1 VICALIFKMTN
12 TSVFTYPVTRQYP
25 AKFTWIILA
34 GGAVLIT
41 FFTFVAVAGNAYQ
54 LESYYTNDY
63 NATIANK
70 TWYQRQAFSWAT
82 DMETTCQPALLT
94 IGSDHT
100 TTNQGFHYTIRS
112 FLDEGNASSIPLT
125 ASYRNG
131 SLTDCQVREL
141 VVELVR
147 KDENRLPRN
156 FWSWGSS
163 YARSTTECTM
173 DTDDGPMKVN
183 LTSQLPTALR
193 RDEIVDGFLALND
206 TAHPGRYI
214 GAQILASWYIQ
225 LSSAMGYS
233 APGDLEDNSGASWGS
248 GTVVLTRTNVTD
260 YKSLDFFYCDTGF
273 NDDKGGLNWLHPP
286 NTMQNWRDQWTPEA
300 KKDDYDA
307 AMPNISLVVD
317 AFAKTYYS
325 LLLSDFNST
334 EETKLTNALSTSEG
348 IEYLQSI
355 NNTDLAEVQ
364 SIFSD
369 KVDGTIGRSTNGLT
383 NLTQPLDFAQH
394 TTLFSRYLC
403 SIPKR
408 KSTFKLLFAVVLAD
422 IVFLNACWTVF
433 GWVATWWLGRTDS
446 NAEYCIG
453 CVNASRDI
461 PLVLAPGSVSGGS
474 YSQLSSDTGDEL
486 RGQQGRPSAPHI
498 ARAHSGV

>member
-1 VICALIFKMTN
+1 M
-12 TSVFTYPVTRQYP
+12 
-25 AKFTWIILA
+25 
-34 GGAVLIT
+34 
-41 FFTFVAVAGNAYQ
+41 
-54 LESYYTNDY
+54 
-63 NATIANK
+63 
-70 TWYQRQAFSWAT
+70 
-82 DMETTCQPALLT
+82 
-94 IGSDHT
+94 
-100 TTNQGFHYTIRS
+100 
-112 FLDEGNASSIPLT
+112 
-125 ASYRNG
+125 
-131 SLTDCQVREL
+131 
-141 VVELVR
+141 
-147 KDENRLPRN
+147 
-156 FWSWGSS
+156 
-163 YARSTTECTM
+163 
-173 DTDDGPMKVN
+173 
-183 LTSQLPTALR
+183 R

-233 APGDLEDNSGASWGS
+233 APSDLEDNSGASWGS

-273 NDDKGGLNWLHPP
+273 NDDKGGINWLHPP
-286 NTMQNWRDQWTPEA
+286 NTMQNWRNQWTPEA
-300 KKDDYDA
+300 KKGDYDA

-433 GWVATWWLGRTDS
+433 GWVATWWLGRIDS
-446 NAEYCIG
+446 NAEYCLG
-453 CVNASRDI
+453 CVDANRDI

-486 RGQQGRPSAPHI
+486 RGQQGRLSAPHI